1 MIGPAPHRSGPAGP
15 ARQAGAALLVA
26 MIMIF
31 MLSLLGVSAMRG
43 STMEGRMADSAIQAS
58 TVFQAA
64 ESATEVALNDSE
76 QLGDA
81 FDLNGDALAIDVDL
95 DPDADG
101 ATGLSSEASLTYI
114 GDGVAFGFSFG
125 EGSNNF
131 QSLRFDA
138 EGRARIDAVRARSSV
153 TQGAY
158 RVVPAP

>member
-1 MIGPAPHRSGPAGP
+1 MRGTVPSPGRRPPAGE
-15 ARQAGAALLVA
+15 RGAALLVA
-26 MIMIF
+26 MIMVF

-43 STMEGRMADSAIQAS
+43 STMEGRMADSAIQTS

-64 ESATEVALNDSE
+64 ESATEMALNDSE
-76 QLGDA
+76 NLARA
-81 FDLNGDALAIDVDL
+81 FELNGTTLDVDVSL
-95 DPDADG
+95 KAQEGLASDA
-101 ATGLSSEASLTYI
+101 TLTYI

-125 EGSNNF
+125 QGSNNF

-138 EGRARIDAVRARSSV
+138 DGVAGIDAVRASSSV